1 MATKKFLK
9 FLKRGLTKAPIH
21 AIINIEIEKEVFK
34 MTDKELVYTLLSR
47 LVSQPVTSEKE
58 DYVEIKN
65 GALYGEDIV
74 FEFDKDGNLVSIYS

>member
-74 FEFDKDGNLVSIYS
+74 FEFDKDGNLASIYS

>member
-1 MATKKFLK
+1 
-9 FLKRGLTKAPIH
+9 
-21 AIINIEIEKEVFK
+21 

-47 LVSQPVTSEKE
+47 LTSQSITSEKE

-74 FEFDKDGNLVSIYS
+74 FEFDKDGNLTSIYS

>member
-1 MATKKFLK
+1 
-9 FLKRGLTKAPIH
+9 
-21 AIINIEIEKEVFK
+21 

-74 FEFDKDGNLVSIYS
+74 FEFDKNGNLTSIYS

>member
-9 FLKRGLTKAPIH
+9 FLKKGLTKAPIH

-74 FEFDKDGNLVSIYS
+74 FEFDKDGNLASIYS